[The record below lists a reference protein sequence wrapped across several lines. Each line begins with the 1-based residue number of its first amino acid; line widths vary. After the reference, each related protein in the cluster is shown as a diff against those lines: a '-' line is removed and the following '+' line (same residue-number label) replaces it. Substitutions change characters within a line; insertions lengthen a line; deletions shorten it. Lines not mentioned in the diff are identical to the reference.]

1 VSEHEDRSEPR
12 AAEPV
17 RVDEIAYG
25 RSGDKANTVNIG
37 IIAESEAAYRRLDR
51 QLTAERV
58 ADVFDGLIKGA
69 VTRYRLP
76 NLPGFN
82 FVASEA
88 LDGGG
93 QASLRYD
100 SQGKTYA
107 AAVLRLELP
116 PESTDPEDAGDE

>member
-1 VSEHEDRSEPR
+1 MSDDEDGSGVSPKQ
-12 AAEPV
+12 AV

-37 IIAESEAAYRRLDR
+37 IIAESDAAYRRLER
-51 QLTAERV
+51 QLTADRV
-58 ADVFDGLIKGA
+58 ANLFGELIDGS
-69 VTRYRLP
+69 VTRYQLP

-93 QASLRYD
+93 QFSLRYD

-116 PESTDPEDAGDE
+116 PESDEDRNV

>member
-1 VSEHEDRSEPR
+1 MSDDEGGSGASSER
-12 AAEPV
+12 AV

-37 IIAESEAAYRRLDR
+37 IVAESDAAYRRLER
-51 QLTAERV
+51 QLTADRV
-58 ADVFDGLIKGA
+58 ADLFGELIDGS
-69 VTRYRLP
+69 VTRYQLP

-93 QASLRYD
+93 QFSLRYD

-116 PESTDPEDAGDE
+116 PESDEERDE

>member
-1 VSEHEDRSEPR
+1 MSEDGSDAALSSER
-12 AAEPV
+12 AV
-17 RVDEIAYG
+17 RVEDIAYG
-25 RSGDKANTVNIG
+25 RSGDKANTFNIG
-37 IIAESEAAYRRLDR
+37 IIAESDAAYRRLDR
-51 QLTAERV
+51 QLTADRV
-58 ADVFDGLIKGA
+58 ANLFDELVDGS

-93 QASLRYD
+93 QFSLRYD

-107 AAVLRLELP
+107 AAVLRVKLP
-116 PESTDPEDAGDE
+116 PESGEGCDE

>member
-1 VSEHEDRSEPR
+1 MSNGESE
-12 AAEPV
+12 AAPSPEQAV
-17 RVDEIAYG
+17 RVGEIAYG
-25 RSGDKANTVNIG
+25 RSGDKANTFNIG

-51 QLTAERV
+51 QLTADRV
-58 ADVFDGLIKGA
+58 AALFDAFVDGS

-76 NLPGFN
+76 NLLGFN

-93 QASLRYD
+93 QFSLRYD

-107 AAVLRLELP
+107 AAVLQLELP
-116 PESTDPEDAGDE
+116 PESSEGRDE

>member
-1 VSEHEDRSEPR
+1 MSENGERSVSSADGT
-12 AAEPV
+12 V
-17 RVDEIAYG
+17 RVEEVAYG

-37 IIAESEAAYRRLDR
+37 IIAESEAAYQRLDR

-58 ADVFDGLIKGA
+58 ADLFDGLIEGE

-82 FVASEA
+82 FVAGEA

-116 PESTDPEDAGDE
+116 PESEDSEDTEDE

>member
-1 VSEHEDRSEPR
+1 MSDDERGEPSS
-12 AAEPV
+12 AETV

-25 RSGDKANTVNIG
+25 RSGDKANTFNIG
-37 IIAESEAAYRRLDR
+37 IIAESEAAYRRLDQ
-51 QLTAERV
+51 QLTADRV
-58 ADVFDGLIKGA
+58 AALFDGLVDGD

-76 NLPGFN
+76 NLLGFN

-93 QASLRYD
+93 QFSLRYD

-116 PESTDPEDAGDE
+116 PGQME

>member
-1 VSEHEDRSEPR
+1 MGEDESGSGASSER
-12 AAEPV
+12 AI

-25 RSGDKANTVNIG
+25 RSGDKANTFNVG
-37 IIAESEAAYRRLDR
+37 IIAESDAAYRRLDR
-51 QLTAERV
+51 QLTADRV
-58 ADVFDGLIKGA
+58 ADLFDGLVDGSM
-69 VTRYRLP
+69 TRYRLP

-82 FVASEA
+82 FVAREA

-93 QASLRYD
+93 QFSLRYD

-116 PESTDPEDAGDE
+116 AESGGTHDE

>member
-1 VSEHEDRSEPR
+1 MSDVGNGTEVPPER
-12 AAEPV
+12 AV

-25 RSGDKANTVNIG
+25 RSGDKANTFNVG

-51 QLTAERV
+51 QLTADHV
-58 ADVFDGLIKGA
+58 ADLFGELIDGS

-76 NLPGFN
+76 NVSGFN

-93 QASLRYD
+93 QFSLRYD

-116 PESTDPEDAGDE
+116 PESDEVQDG